1 MKTKNSFFLR
11 NKMSLV
17 KTTMCSFMLL
27 GSMLVSAQAYPA
39 ADITDLTVLGHT
51 TPWSVQTNLQVGSK
65 LFEDRVYVV
74 ETVNSFFK
82 GSTLIRTANDA
93 RTYVGSGA
101 LATFVA
107 KSAIDVYIGHDQGIP
122 VKPDWLST
130 WDECPRGE
138 NNDFN
143 LTTNYNGAI
152 TTYWFYKKSF
162 AAGSTVELGQNGG
175 TKRSMYFVVAKPGT
189 LDGINDVNSLEFI
202 TVSGKSLISTQTGSF
217 KIYNLTGGLLLSKLN
232 VSRVD
237 TNLSSGLYVLQ
248 FTGVDGISSSKKIA
262 IK

>member
-17 KTTMCSFMLL
+17 KTAICSFMLL
-27 GSMLVSAQAYPA
+27 GTMLVSAQGYPA

-51 TPWSVQTNLQVGSK
+51 TPWSVQTNLQVGNK
-65 LFEDRVYVV
+65 LFEDRTYTV
-74 ETVNSFFK
+74 ESVNSFFK
-82 GSTLIRTANDA
+82 GSTWIRTANDA
-93 RTYVGSGA
+93 KSYLGSNP

-107 KSAIDVYIGHDQGIP
+107 KSAIVVYIGHDQGLTA
-122 VKPDWLST
+122 KPDWLTST
-130 WDECPRGE
+130 WDECPRGD

-143 LTTNYNGAI
+143 MISGGGL

-162 AAGSTVELGQNGG
+162 SAGSTVELGTDGG
-175 TKRSMYFVVAKPGT
+175 TKRSMYIIIVKTGT
-189 LDGINDVNSLEFI
+189 TGIEDVNSLEFVTI
-202 TVSGKSLISTQTGSF
+202 SGKSIISTQTGSF
-217 KIYNLTGGLLLSKLN
+217 KVYNLTGELLLSKLN

-237 TNLSSGLYVLQ
+237 TNLSSGLYILQ
-248 FTGVDGISSSKKIA
+248 FTGVDGISSSKKIM